1 MAKTRLHL
9 VTYTHWGREVPWEFD
24 RMRNRRSDHRVPLKT
39 TSCSRVRRGA
49 GFLEFTRMVDN
60 TNRDQYLKT
69 YYGDLAQ
76 ERGEALTVM
85 KDSVEFEAAP
95 GQIVSHEQELK
106 HL

>member
-1 MAKTRLHL
+1 M
-9 VTYTHWGREVPWEFD
+9 VPGAFEFK
-24 RMRNRRSDHRVPLKT
+24 RK
-39 TSCSRVRRGA
+39 
-49 GFLEFTRMVDN
+49 VDN
-60 TNRDQYLKT
+60 TNRGHYLKT